1 MTDSHAE
8 ASEPPRLGLVVREI
22 STGTPSTGFAMIL
35 VLHVLQLLPNLD
47 YIQGT
52 LRLSFLEFMLS
63 FYLTFQFVQEITSAK
78 GEGF

>member
-8 ASEPPRLGLVVREI
+8 AREPPRPGLVVREI

-52 LRLSFLEFMLS
+52 LRVPF
-63 FYLTFQFVQEITSAK
+63 
-78 GEGF
+78 